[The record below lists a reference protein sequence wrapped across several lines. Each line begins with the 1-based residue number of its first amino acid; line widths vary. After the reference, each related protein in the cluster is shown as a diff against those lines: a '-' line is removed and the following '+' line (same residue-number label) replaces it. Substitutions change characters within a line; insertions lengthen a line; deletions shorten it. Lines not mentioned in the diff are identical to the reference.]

1 MRKTVI
7 DENWTFRRGLLDSV
21 GILDSNPGEVVNL
34 PHDGMIDT
42 AVSENAPAGSD
53 SGYFTGGE
61 TNYTKFLFIPKEWE
75 NDSVILSF
83 DGAMMNA
90 VVDING
96 SRVGGCHYG
105 YAPFTVDISNYVT
118 FGEEN
123 RITVN
128 LNTSMQPAS
137 RWYTG
142 SGLYRSVSILNG
154 PKVHIVPDGIYLRT
168 KEVTGG
174 YAFIEGEVEI
184 QNDTTLNH
192 MAEVTV
198 SLFEDKGR
206 ESFGSAACE
215 GEPVAFTKQI
225 LQVGGCKTAFA
236 KVVLNVKNPKLWDVD
251 EPNLYQVKVS
261 AKDLGVFRTHLVR
274 NEERYASLLTD
285 EETVLFGIR
294 TITADSIRG
303 LLINKKTVKLK
314 GGCVHHDNGLL
325 GAVSLYESEARKI
338 RKLKEVGFNA
348 IRTAHN
354 PPSSALVEA
363 CDREGM
369 YIFDEAFDAWGIGKR
384 GGDYHQFFDTDWEK
398 DITAFVKRDR
408 LHPSVIMWSTGNEI
422 PERGGVGDGYMLA
435 DKLARKIKDLDPSRP
450 VSNGICSLWA
460 GLDDL
465 LAKGQNQNQ
474 NASDNSGADFWEK
487 NTEAFANSLDVVGYN
502 YMEDLYERDHE
513 LYPERVILGS
523 ENFPREV
530 GFRWPEVLKRDYCI
544 GEFTWTAWDYI
555 GEAGIGKSVY
565 HKAGD
570 PEAPKD
576 HWELMPWKATHFP
589 WRLANDADFDINGNV
604 KAQGEY
610 RSVVFGN
617 GETKLFTMH
626 PDVFDKNELTSMWGF
641 PDFRRSWSY
650 KGYEGK
656 NIEIIVVSGA
666 EEVEV
671 LVNGKS
677 LGKKAV
683 EFERKNQFDYPGK
696 RMPMPFC
703 ARFET
708 VYEAGKVEAISYC
721 SGREVSRDELVT
733 AGDAAGIRLVPEKTV
748 LKADGHDAVYVGI
761 EVVDSEGRFVPDA
774 EVELEGCL
782 EIEKVIGEGKR
793 CDVAIL
799 SGFGSGNP
807 ITDENYKEG
816 KTKTYR
822 GRAMAIVR
830 SGYENGDVTLSVE
843 APKLGKSD
851 SVEINCL

>member
-1 MRKTVI
+1 MEGAYMKKTVI
-7 DENWTFRRGLLDSV
+7 DDRWTFRKGLLDSV
-21 GILDSNPGEVVNL
+21 GILDNDPGVEVNL

-42 AVSENAPAGSD
+42 PVTKDAAAGSD

-61 TNYTKFLFIPKEWE
+61 TNYTKFLSIPREWE

-90 VVDING
+90 FIDVNG

-105 YAPFTVDISNYVT
+105 YAPFAVDITNYVT

-142 SGLYRSVSILNG
+142 SGLYRSVCLMHG
-154 PKVHIVPDGIYLRT
+154 PKVHTVPDGIYLCT
-168 KEVTGG
+168 SEITDG
-174 YAFIEGEVEI
+174 YAFLTGEIEVK
-184 QNDTTLNH
+184 NDTTLNH

-198 SLFEDKGR
+198 SLYEDGGR
-206 ESFGSAACE
+206 ENFEKADCNVKPAAT
-215 GEPVAFTKQI
+215 TKQV
-225 LQVGGCKTAFA
+225 LQVGGCKTAIA
-236 KVVLNVKNPKLWDVD
+236 KVVLNVKNPKLWDID
-251 EPNLYQVKVS
+251 EPNLYRVKVS
-261 AKDLGVFRTHLVR
+261 VKDLGVFRTHLIRSEGECTV
-274 NEERYASLLTD
+274 D
-285 EETVLFGIR
+285 EDSVLFGIR

-303 LLINKKTVKLK
+303 LQINKKTVKLK

-325 GAVSLYESEARKI
+325 GAVSLYETEARKV

-354 PPSSALVEA
+354 PPSAALVEA

-369 YIFDEAFDAWGIGKR
+369 YIFDEAFDAWSIGKR
-384 GGDYHQFFDTDWEK
+384 GGDYHQFFDSDWEK
-398 DITAFVKRDR
+398 DLTAFVKRDR
-408 LHPSVIMWSTGNEI
+408 MHPSVIMWSTGNEI

-435 DKLARKIKDLDPSRP
+435 DKLARKVKELDPSRP

-460 GLDDL
+460 GLDDH
-465 LAKGQNQNQ
+465 LAKGQSGNQ
-474 NASDNSGADFWEK
+474 NAADEHGADFWEK

-555 GEAGIGKSVY
+555 GEAGIGKSAY
-565 HKAGD
+565 HHTGD
-570 PEAPKD
+570 PEAPRD

-604 KAQGEY
+604 RAQGEY
-610 RSVVFGN
+610 RSIVFGN
-617 GETKLFTMH
+617 GKTRIFTMH
-626 PDVFDKNELTSMWGF
+626 PDAFDKNEVTSMWGF

-650 KGYEGK
+650 KGYEKK
-656 NIEIIVVSGA
+656 NIEIVVVSGA
-666 EEVEV
+666 KEVEV

-677 LGKKAV
+677 IGRKPV
-683 EFERKNQFDYPGK
+683 IFERENQFDYKGK

-708 VYEAGKVEAISYC
+708 VYEPGKVEAISYS
-721 SGREVSRDELVT
+721 SGKEVSRDELITV
-733 AGDAAGIRLVPEKTV
+733 GDIAGIRPVPERTEM
-748 LKADGHDAVYVGI
+748 KADGHDVIYVGI
-761 EVVDSEGRFVPDA
+761 EAVDSKGCPVPDA
-774 EVELEGCL
+774 EIELEASVEASG
-782 EIEKVIGEGKR
+782 EKPGET
-793 CDVAIL
+793 AYL
-799 SGFGSGNP
+799 AGFGSGNP

-816 KTKTYR
+816 KTRTYR
-822 GRAMAIVR
+822 GRAMAVIR
-830 SGYENGDVTLSVE
+830 AGYKPGMITLSV
-843 APKLGKSD
+843 KSPVLD
-851 SVEINCL
+851 ISESVEIRCH